1 MATAWYYQKDG
12 VTHGPVSSHTI
23 REMAI
28 KGTLAP
34 TDLLRKEGTDTWL
47 PAGHSEKLFPGRK
60 ADVRHTSHTQT
71 EDRDAIETK
80 AVTSAS
86 ADLHDSYHEK
96 DSRVMDAWYYEKQ
109 GQRHGPIDTDEL
121 KAMARSGD
129 LSPNDLVW
137 KQGMDGWTKASQ
149 IKGLL
154 PTAPAAGIAPPPLP
168 DGSGSARLQVTLP
181 DGNDYLPNK
190 GLNPIAAA
198 VASWLCAPLGYLL
211 VGQTNK
217 GVYVFMATLIGF
229 CLCLLPGVV
238 IAILGIVD
246 TYSVA
251 KAVSEGQHVGKNEY
265 RMELLYKIVRTLDN
279 TATYRP

>member
-1 MATAWYYQKDG
+1 M
-12 VTHGPVSSHTI
+12 
-23 REMAI
+23 
-28 KGTLAP
+28 
-34 TDLLRKEGTDTWL
+34 
-47 PAGHSEKLFPGRK
+47 
-60 ADVRHTSHTQT
+60 
-71 EDRDAIETK
+71 
-80 AVTSAS
+80 TSAAIVS
-86 ADLHDSYHEK
+86 HDSYHEK
-96 DSRVMDAWYYEKQ
+96 DSLGMDAWYYEKQ
-109 GQRHGPIDTDEL
+109 GHRHGPLDTDKL
-121 KAMARSGD
+121 KALARSGD

-168 DGSGSARLQVTLP
+168 DGSGSARLQPTLP

-198 VASWLCAPLGYLL
+198 VASWLCGPLGYML

-217 GVYVFMATLIGF
+217 GVYVFITTLIGF
-229 CLCLLPGVV
+229 CLCLFPGLV

-251 KAVSEGQHVGKNEY
+251 KWVSEGQRVGKNES
-265 RMELLYKIVRTLDN
+265 RMELLYKIVRTLDK